1 MALRQIDDA
10 LGAPWARPLAGTV
23 DKLVV
28 ESELLADNPL
38 GDPSRRPL
46 WVYRPPGVEL
56 DHPRPLPAI
65 YVIQGYFGRVDA
77 WAAHDPF
84 EPSLLERVDALFH
97 AGDCPD
103 AVVVYVDAW
112 TAYGGSQFVNSIAT
126 GPYQDYLCDEVVP
139 FVDERY
145 PVAADRD
152 HRALTG
158 KSSGGY
164 GAMMVPMVRP
174 DVFGALASHAGDALY
189 EACYVPFFP
198 KVARTLR
205 DDFDRS
211 WDVFFQ
217 AVAETDHFDI
227 AKWGDLM
234 LVYGCAACFTPDPEH
249 PGKALLPFEIAS
261 GRLIDERWQRW
272 LELDPVRMVAGH
284 ADALRSMRRIYLDAG
299 RSDEYYLDLG
309 ATAVASELEAIGVE
323 HTLELFD
330 GTHGGIAHRYPRALR
345 ELALAL
351 SA

>member
-1 MALRQIDDA
+1 MPLRQVDDA
-10 LGAPWARPLAGTV
+10 LGAPWARPLAGTL

-65 YVIQGYFGRVDA
+65 YVIQGYFGRLDA
-77 WAAHDPF
+77 WDAHEPF
-84 EPSLLERVDALFH
+84 EPSLIERVDALF
-97 AGDCPD
+97 AAPDCPD
-103 AVVVYVDAW
+103 AIVVYVDAW

-152 HRALTG
+152 RRALTG
-158 KSSGGY
+158 KSSGGF
-164 GAMMVPMVRP
+164 GAMIVPMVRP

-198 KVARTLR
+198 KAARTLR
-205 DDFDRS
+205 DDFEGSVDG
-211 WDVFFQ
+211 FFR
-217 AVAETDHFDI
+217 AVAEADHFDI
-227 AKWGDLM
+227 GNWGDLM

-249 PGKALLPFEIAS
+249 PGKALLPFEVET
-261 GRLIDERWQRW
+261 GRLIDDRWERW
-272 LELDPVRMVAGH
+272 LALDPVRMVSGH

-299 RSDEYYLDLG
+299 RSDEYFLDLG
-309 ATAVASELEAIGVE
+309 ATAVASELDAIGVE

-330 GTHGGIAHRYPRALR
+330 GKHGGIAYRYPHALR

>member
-1 MALRQIDDA
+1 MALRQVDDA
-10 LGAPWARPLAGTV
+10 LGAPWARPLAGTL

-38 GDPSRRPL
+38 GDPNRRPL

-65 YVIQGYFGRVDA
+65 YIIKGYFGRFDA
-77 WAAHDPF
+77 WDAHDPF
-84 EPSLLERVDALFH
+84 EPSLIERVDALF
-97 AGDCPD
+97 ASPDCPD
-103 AVVVYVDAW
+103 AIVVYVDAW

-164 GAMMVPMVRP
+164 GAMIVPMVRP
-174 DVFGALASHAGDALY
+174 DIFGALASHAGDALY

-198 KVARTLR
+198 KAVRTLR
-205 DDFDRS
+205 DDFEGSVDA
-211 WDVFFQ
+211 FFR
-217 AVAETDHFDI
+217 AVAESDHFDMG
-227 AKWGDLM
+227 KWGDLM
-234 LVYGCAACFTPDPEH
+234 LVYGCAACFTPDAEH
-249 PGKALLPFEIAS
+249 PGKALLPFEVDT
-261 GRLIDERWQRW
+261 GRLIEERWQRW
-272 LELDPVRMVAGH
+272 LDLDPVRMVPGH

-299 RSDEYYLDLG
+299 RSDEYFLDLG
-309 ATAVASELEAIGVE
+309 ATAVASGLDAIGAE

-330 GTHGGIAHRYPRALR
+330 GGHGGIAYRYPRALR